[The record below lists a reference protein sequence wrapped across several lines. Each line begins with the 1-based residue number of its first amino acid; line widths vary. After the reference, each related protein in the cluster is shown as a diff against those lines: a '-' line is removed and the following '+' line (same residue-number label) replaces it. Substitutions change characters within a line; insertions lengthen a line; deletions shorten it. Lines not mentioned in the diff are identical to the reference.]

1 MTPGLVSYSST
12 NGAMK
17 MFVRDLS
24 REVGTWGIMVNNIQ
38 LSPIETDLN
47 PAAVPKGGSALSAA
61 R

>member
-1 MTPGLVSYSST
+1 MGERIMTPGLVSYSST

-24 REVGTWGIMVNNIQ
+24 REVGTWGITVNNIQ

-47 PAAVPKGGSALSAA
+47 PAAG
-61 R
+61 